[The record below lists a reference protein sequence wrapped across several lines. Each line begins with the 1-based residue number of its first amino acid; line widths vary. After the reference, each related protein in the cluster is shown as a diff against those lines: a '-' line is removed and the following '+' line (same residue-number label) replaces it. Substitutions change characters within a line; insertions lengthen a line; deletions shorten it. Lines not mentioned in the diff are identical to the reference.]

1 MSLARSTWMETLRSN
16 SAFCLRE
23 ALERIEQ
30 QAPQEV
36 SGQAYFDAAW
46 RYRRM
51 AVCELLLEG
60 RQDRFF
66 GFLCK
71 SALVQQHLQQLA
83 AARQGIQVVHL
94 GASLSEVPVTALVS
108 GCLELAE
115 ATTRGMP
122 GRHVPD
128 VEYEDDFLFYR
139 SLGALLLQARG
150 GQDLDLLPRLLERW
164 STVLQGGEDL
174 YLDVCRAL
182 ATRDEAGF
190 SRAFEALVE
199 ERARQCEGFRRE
211 KGAEGEQ
218 YLSEAFV
225 FMKGLALLRLAELLG
240 MRTQAEY
247 PLLPRFARLPAGGR
261 PLPSMSWRVPEQ
273 GMPA

>member
-1 MSLARSTWMETLRSN
+1 METLRSN

-23 ALERIEQ
+23 ALALIEQ
-30 QAPQEV
+30 QAPEEV
-36 SGQAYFDAAW
+36 SGRAYFDAAW

-71 SALVQQHLQQLA
+71 SALLQQHLQQLA
-83 AARQGIQVVHL
+83 SVRQGIQAVHL
-94 GASLSEVPVTALVS
+94 SSSLSEVPVNALVS

-115 ATTRGMP
+115 TTARGMP

-139 SLGALLLQARG
+139 SSGALLLQVRG
-150 GQDLDLLPRLLERW
+150 GQDVDLQRLLERW

-182 ATRDEAGF
+182 ATRDESNF

-199 ERARQCEGFRRE
+199 ERVRQCEHFRRQ

-247 PLLPRFARLPAGGR
+247 PLIPRFARLPADGR
-261 PLPSMSWRVPEQ
+261 PLPPMSWRVPEQ
-273 GMPA
+273 GMPT